1 MVNFSDIADIQRKTF
16 AGMLTSINK
25 GIGKI
30 IQKLKDSGFEDNTII
45 IFLSDNGG
53 PNRVLTSESLLL
65 KGEK

>member
-45 IFLSDNGG
+45 IF
-53 PNRVLTSESLLL
+53 
-65 KGEK
+65 